1 MDITKFT
8 EFRDRVVE
16 NCSKIILGK
25 DEIIEKLAVCFLCG
39 GHVLLEDVPG
49 TGKTVLLRAFAK
61 TIGGGFKRM
70 QFTPDIMP
78 SDVTGIN
85 FYNMKTGE
93 FELRKG
99 PVFTDVLLADEI
111 NRATPRTQASLLE
124 AMAERQVTID
134 GTTLPMTENF
144 MVAATQNP
152 LESHGTFPLPEA
164 QLDRFFMRLVPGYM
178 TREEEMKVMGRR
190 GAAELLTELSCVV
203 TPEEIARLK
212 EQYHAVTVHESVAGY
227 MMDIIAATRES
238 REISVGASTRG
249 AIALYEA
256 AQVYAAFSGRDYV
269 LPEDVKKLAPCILA
283 HRLMYRGILRQEE
296 GNAIFEKILAETA
309 VPTEEV

>member
-164 QLDRFFMRLVPGYM
+164 QLDRFFMRLAPGYM
-178 TREEEMKVMGRR
+178 TREEEMKVMARR

-203 TPEEIARLK
+203 KPEEIVELK

-238 REISVGASTRG
+238 SEISVGASTRG